1 MNDKITLV
9 TTDFKTG
16 KQTRHEATCAQ
27 LRTGTIKNVFS
38 LIDADALI
46 KNSKGAT
53 DFVTN
58 LTAAILVSYP
68 IFEAELLSIFPDL
81 TQDDLDNNTT
91 IGDVAGAIADLVLY
105 TIGGLGKI
113 GERIKKNLGLEA

>member
-1 MNDKITLV
+1 MEDKITLV

-27 LRTGTIKNVFS
+27 LRTGTIKKVFS

-46 KNSKGAT
+46 KNSKGASE
-53 DFVTN
+53 FVTN

-68 IFEAELLSIFPDL
+68 IFETELLSIFPDL
-81 TQDDLDNNTT
+81 TQDDHKCTKKHPAVT
-91 IGDVAGAIADLVLY
+91 AGCCCQS
-105 TIGGLGKI
+105 
-113 GERIKKNLGLEA
+113 